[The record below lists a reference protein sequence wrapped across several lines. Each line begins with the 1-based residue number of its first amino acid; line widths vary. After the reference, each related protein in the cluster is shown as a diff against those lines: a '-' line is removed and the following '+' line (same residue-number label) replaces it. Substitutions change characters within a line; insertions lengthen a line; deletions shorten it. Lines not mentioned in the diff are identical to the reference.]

1 MTVGASEL
9 PIKHKNIWAMPVKNG
24 TVETFSKQLSEDP
37 VYNTY
42 LELHSTGVETSFYTR
57 VGLFVTQNSSQ
68 RYDLT
73 KRSDRAA

>member
-9 PIKHKNIWAMPVKNG
+9 QIKHKNIRAMPVKNG

-37 VYNTY
+37 VYNAY
-42 LELHSTGVETSFYTR
+42 LVLHSTGVETSF
-57 VGLFVTQNSSQ
+57 TQNSQ

-73 KRSDRAA
+73 KRSDRVAYV